1 MKYTKNFYQIKSNDE
16 IFNEIKQEINTIGY
30 YNLPLQD
37 TSDIKEYAKTITK
50 EHIIVIGVGGSSLGA
65 MAIYEFLKKSKLFSK
80 KLYFFDTT
88 DPIDIA
94 HKLSMVKEHLQNNT
108 HFITI
113 SKSGQTIESIA
124 ILKYLNSLAKINA
137 SNSTIITETNTT
149 LAKYA
154 TKNNIKMFEIPKNV
168 GGRFSVLSPVGLLPL
183 SIVGANIDKLL
194 KGAKKVRDSF
204 FDKSE
209 EYDIIIQKARFFVE
223 NKHRFNTNIIFSYS
237 ASLEAFNKW
246 YVQLW
251 GESLG
256 KLNVNK
262 TAQSHTPIG
271 LIGPIDQHSF
281 LQLIIEGKRDKSVTF
296 IKIQNFDDDSTI
308 PKTNLDGY
316 DELDYIDD
324 LSFSKLMNMQA
335 DATIKSVAERK
346 DIPYDVITIDR
357 VDEESIAKLIFTY
370 QLITS
375 IVAKFVKINAYNQPG
390 VEYGKII
397 LKDMLQKNKT
407 FNNK

>member
-16 IFNEIKQEINTIGY
+16 VFEEIVQEIDNIGY
-30 YNLPLQD
+30 YNLPMQN
-37 TSDIKEYAKTITK
+37 TNDIKEYAKTITK

-65 MAIYEFLKKSKLFSK
+65 MAIYEFLKKSKGFTK
-80 KLYFFDTT
+80 KLHFFDTT
-88 DPIDIA
+88 DPIDIE
-94 HKLSMVKEHLQNNT
+94 HKLSLVKEHLSSNA

-124 ILKYLNSLAKINA
+124 ILKYINSLVKIEK
-137 SNSTIITETNTT
+137 SNSTIITELDSP

-154 TKNNIKMFEIPKNV
+154 NANSIKIFEIPKNV

-183 SIVGANIDKLL
+183 SIVGVDIDKLL
-194 KGAKKVRDSF
+194 KGAKWVRDSF
-204 FDKSE
+204 FNKAE

-223 NKHRFNTNIIFSYS
+223 NKHRFNTNIVFSYS

-256 KLNVNK
+256 KLNANK

-281 LQLIIEGKRDKSVTF
+281 LQLIIDGKRDKSVTF
-296 IKIQNFDDDSTI
+296 IKIQDFDNETKI
-308 PKTNLDGY
+308 PANNLCGY
-316 DELDYIDD
+316 DELEYIDN
-324 LSFSKLMNMQA
+324 LSFSELMNMQA
-335 DATIKSVAERK
+335 DATIESVAERK

-357 VDEESIAKLIFTY
+357 VDEDSIARLMFTY

-375 IVAKFVKINAYNQPG
+375 IVAKFVKINAYDQPG

-397 LKDMLQKNKT
+397 LKDMLRKDK
-407 FNNK
+407 

>member
-1 MKYTKNFYQIKSNDE
+1 MKYIKNFYQIKSNDE
-16 IFNEIKQEINTIGY
+16 IFNEIKQEIDSIGY

-37 TSDIKEYAKTITK
+37 VSNIKEYAKTITK

-88 DPIDIA
+88 DPIDIG

-124 ILKYLNSLAKINA
+124 ILKYLSSLTKINA

-183 SIVGANIDKLL
+183 SIVGVDIDKLL
-194 KGAKKVRDSF
+194 KGARKVRDSF
-204 FDKSE
+204 FNKAE

-223 NKHRFNTNIIFSYS
+223 NKHRFNTNIVFSYS

-296 IKIQNFDDDSTI
+296 IKIQDFDDDSKI
-308 PKTNLDGY
+308 PKNNLDGY
-316 DELDYIDD
+316 DELNYIDD

-407 FNNK
+407 FNNE

>member
-1 MKYTKNFYQIKSNDE
+1 MKYIKNFYQIKSNDE
-16 IFNEIKQEINTIGY
+16 IFNEIKQEVDSIGY

-37 TSDIKEYAKTITK
+37 VSNIKEYAKTITK

-88 DPIDIA
+88 DPIDIG

-124 ILKYLNSLAKINA
+124 ILKYLSSLTKINA

-183 SIVGANIDKLL
+183 SIVGADIDKLL
-194 KGAKKVRDSF
+194 KGARKVRDSF
-204 FDKSE
+204 FNKAE

-223 NKHRFNTNIIFSYS
+223 NKHRFNTNIVFSYS

-296 IKIQNFDDDSTI
+296 IKIRDFDDDSKI
-308 PKTNLDGY
+308 PKNNLDGY
-316 DELDYIDD
+316 DELNYIDD

-407 FNNK
+407 FNNE

>member
-1 MKYTKNFYQIKSNDE
+1 MKYIKNFYQIKSNDE
-16 IFNEIKQEINTIGY
+16 IFNEIKQEIDSIGY

-37 TSDIKEYAKTITK
+37 VSNIKEYAKTITK

-88 DPIDIA
+88 DPIDIG

-124 ILKYLNSLAKINA
+124 ILKYLSSLTKINA

-183 SIVGANIDKLL
+183 SIVGADIDKLL
-194 KGAKKVRDSF
+194 KGARKVRDSF
-204 FDKSE
+204 FNKAE

-223 NKHRFNTNIIFSYS
+223 NKHRFNTNIVFSYS

-296 IKIQNFDDDSTI
+296 IKIQDFDDDSKI
-308 PKTNLDGY
+308 PKNNLDGY
-316 DELDYIDD
+316 DELNYIDD

-407 FNNK
+407 FNNE